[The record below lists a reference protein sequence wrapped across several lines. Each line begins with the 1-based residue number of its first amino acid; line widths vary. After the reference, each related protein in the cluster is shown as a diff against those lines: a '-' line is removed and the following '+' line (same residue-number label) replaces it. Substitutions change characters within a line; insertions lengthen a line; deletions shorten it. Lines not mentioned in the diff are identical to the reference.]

1 VEPEAFD
8 AAVQALVKER
18 LDSLVEDG
26 WLTAAQRDQRLSGG
40 HLGINF
46 LRVR

>member
-1 VEPEAFD
+1 M
-8 AAVQALVKER
+8 QALVKER

-26 WLTAAQRDQRLSGG
+26 WLTAEQRDKRLAKGK
-40 HLGINF
+40 LGIDF